1 MPHQPFR
8 GELSDHRRSTLL
20 FFYIGVFFSA
30 LAMVLA
36 EKVSSFRTPL
46 LAFAVVGA
54 GIALLCLL
62 RFLRANDEREQQVN
76 YRALTFAFTGTLV
89 FSAAIGF
96 LQMFGFHSVP
106 WLGLPALMICLWSL
120 GLILYSWRYR

>member
-1 MPHQPFR
+1 LPRPPFR
-8 GELSDHRRSTLL
+8 DEVVGHRRSTLL
-20 FFYIGVFFSA
+20 YFYLGVVFSF
-30 LAMVLA
+30 LAVVLT
-36 EKVSSFRTPL
+36 EKLPSFRSPL
-46 LAFAVVGA
+46 LAIAVVGA
-54 GIALLCLL
+54 GLAIVCLL
-62 RFLRANDEREQQVN
+62 HFLRSNDEREQQIN

-106 WLGLPALMICLWSL
+106 WLGIPALMICLWSL